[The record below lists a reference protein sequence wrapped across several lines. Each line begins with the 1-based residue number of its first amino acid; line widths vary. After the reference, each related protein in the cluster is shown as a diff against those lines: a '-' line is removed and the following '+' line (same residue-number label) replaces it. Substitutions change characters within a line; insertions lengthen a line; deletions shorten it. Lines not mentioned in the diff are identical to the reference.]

1 MNCLYCKKEISDDSV
16 FCNYCGKKQVREYHR
31 KANGTGT
38 VYKRG
43 STYTAKHRTYRDG
56 FLIQNTKGGF
66 KTKKDAYDWLKDNP
80 AIRSVSKRSTIGEL
94 YADWSS
100 MHYDKISDKK
110 AQAYRAAWKCCES
123 VSKFT
128 WDEVTLAQ
136 LQACVDK
143 AKATHNQ
150 RKSVKTVLR
159 SIENYAVR
167 NGITERQIA
176 SFLEVPAATKP
187 QKKPFT
193 DEEIQR
199 VWNAYKTDP
208 FAGAVLIMLYTGM
221 RYGEISTIKPENIH
235 LDEGYMMGGAKTELG
250 KTGEILIID
259 KIKPIVREHMKMRNE
274 YALSSEGFRKKF
286 NAVDGCQDHKP
297 HECRHTTATLL
308 AKANIPPAVISAIM
322 RHTNYQQT
330 LEYTHISRDE
340 KRAALAGIC

>member
-1 MNCLYCKKEISDDSV
+1 MVCLFCKKEIPDGSA
-16 FCNYCGKKQVREYHR
+16 FCNFCGRKQEREYHR

-43 STYTAKHRTYRDG
+43 STYTAKHRTYRNG

-66 KTKKDAYDWLKDNP
+66 KTKKAAYDWLADNP
-80 AIRSVSKRSTIGEL
+80 AIRTVSKRSTIGEL
-94 YADWSS
+94 YADWSA
-100 MHYDKISDKK
+100 MHYDKISSKK
-110 AQAYRAAWKCCES
+110 AQAYAAAWRCCERI
-123 VSKFT
+123 KAYT

-150 RKSVKTVLR
+150 RKTVKTVLR
-159 SIENYAVR
+159 AIEGYAVK

-176 SFLEVPAATKP
+176 SFLEVPSATKP
-187 QKKPFT
+187 QKVPFT
-193 DEEIQR
+193 DDEIRR
-199 VWNAYKTDP
+199 VWEAYKTDP

-221 RYGEISTIKPENIH
+221 RYGEISTIRPEDIH
-235 LDEGYMMGGAKTELG
+235 LDEGYLMGGKKTELG
-250 KTGEILIID
+250 KASEILIID

-274 YALSSEGFRKKF
+274 YAMSSTAFRKHF
-286 NAVDGCQDHKP
+286 DAVDGCQGHKP

-330 LEYTHISRDE
+330 LEYTHISREE
-340 KRAALAGIC
+340 KRAALAEIC